1 MPLSPNVSGQ
11 AYALMVL
18 TPIVPGREQELR
30 DVLESYT
37 EGSSPFARLP
47 RTHFG
52 RWVILD
58 DFVHDEQQPKP
69 DRLTSKY
76 LIFTSNFDGKRDSYL
91 EELCE
96 LPEAREIWSHCVGA
110 PTSGTRAE
118 LAQYL
123 RHNQIT
129 TGFFVAAYPKATVP
143 QVKASLERRAALVEF
158 AIDAQAM
165 DAGDLKREFEKRF

>member
-18 TPIVPGREQELR
+18 TPIVPGHEQELR
-30 DVLESYT
+30 DLLERYT
-37 EGSSPFARLP
+37 EASSPFARLP

-69 DRLTSKY
+69 DRLTSRY

-91 EELCE
+91 KELCE
-96 LPEAREIWSHCVGA
+96 LPEAREIWGHCIGA
-110 PTSGTRAE
+110 PTSGTAAE
-118 LAQYL
+118 LAKYL
-123 RHNQIT
+123 EHNQIR
-129 TGFFVAAYPKATVP
+129 TGFFVAAYPKATAP
-143 QVKASLERRAALVEF
+143 HVKASLEQRDALVQF
-158 AIDAQAM
+158 AIDAQQLGA
-165 DAGDLKREFEKRF
+165 DDLKREFEKRF